1 MQCVLDF
8 FFYMK
13 HYILHISR
21 HANPE
26 YVLKAQ
32 CETLVEFIVVLITVA
47 TTWKQ
52 LKCPLTNDWIK
63 KMYSIY
69 MVKYYSAIKKEW
81 GNVICTNMDGPRDYY
96 TKYSKPDKDK
106 YHMILFICEI

>member
-1 MQCVLDF
+1 
-8 FFYMK
+8 MK

-21 HANPE
+21 HASPE

-69 MVKYYSAIKKEW
+69 TVKYYSAIKRNTFKS
-81 GNVICTNMDGPRDYY
+81 VLMR
-96 TKYSKPDKDK
+96 
-106 YHMILFICEI
+106 